1 MVVCVLDAGPLIH
14 LDQLGTLQL
23 LADMGMI
30 FCPKIV
36 LEEAEKYRPG
46 IGFRLDFIYL
56 VEASNP
62 RPIGLKSVAEL
73 HAGELAAL
81 AWAEE
86 YGADIFLSDDTGARE
101 AAGEMKIQVCGT
113 VGIILRAAR
122 NGHAE
127 LRNKVACPLFTRAR
141 PAARR
146 PPPRRAG
153 AEPRTTPA

>member
-36 LEEAEKYRPG
+36 LDEAEKHRPG

-122 NGHAE
+122 NGGLLAE
-127 LRNKVACPLFTRAR
+127 DARELLRSIPT
-141 PAARR
+141 
-146 PPPRRAG
+146 
-153 AEPRTTPA
+153 RTTLHLKRSLLASVIASLR